1 MKTFVANPT
10 QTREFIANFKQAN
23 LSLKHYNVEIDNDEA
38 TFSTNT
44 GKVFVVNVSDLSSLK
59 EDKGDSL
66 WAIMCMVDLGA
77 INHETLKSSEAP
89 EKEIYSTHIDDNSP
103 TIGVDESFDENDL
116 TDFKEMIGQIVDDL
130 QKESDQRYLENADV
144 DDYSHSIAPERKL
157 DNESSTSVDDDS
169 HLSIDEVDDFITEIN
184 NSYTINQQET
194 ALKAAKIV
202 FHYWALSG
210 NSWNV
215 PYNLITLVYLF
226 EVISEN
232 TYINFIG
239 ESPNMG
245 NVIVNLRFVGDSI
258 EFGDS
263 FKLFLQILD
272 KHAVSCG
279 VHPQFTPSQLSVY
292 QQNYQ
297 SIVADCTAILEL
309 YRQSTDNDV
318 YKGCEGA
325 NDVVFPTNINELFS
339 LVNATCG
346 NKEAIAVVNSIHD
359 EEYLFF
365 QVLDTLNSI
374 NQTKSVGI
382 LA

>member
-1 MKTFVANPT
+1 MKTFVANLA
-10 QTREFIANFKQAN
+10 QTREFIDNFKSAN
-23 LSLKHYNVEIDNDEA
+23 LSLSHYNVEIVDGKA

-44 GKVFVVNVSDLSSLK
+44 GKVFVVNTSDLTSSK
-59 EDKGDSL
+59 EIKGDSL

-77 INHETLKSSEAP
+77 IKHETLKSSEAP
-89 EKEIYSTHIDDNSP
+89 EEKIYSTHIDDNSP
-103 TIGVDESFDENDL
+103 TIDVDESFDEMAEELAREFDE
-116 TDFKEMIGQIVDDL
+116 DFLNHQHNFGEYP
-130 QKESDQRYLENADV
+130 ESVFDE
-144 DDYSHSIAPERKL
+144 E
-157 DNESSTSVDDDS
+157 DS
-169 HLSIDEVDDFITEIN
+169 HLSIDEVDDFINEIN
-184 NSYTINQQET
+184 NSYTANQQET

-215 PYNLITLVYLF
+215 PYDYDTLVDLTNNLSEKLSRNIYITF
-226 EVISEN
+226 VDEVLN
-232 TYINFIG
+232 K
-239 ESPNMG
+239 G
-245 NVIVNLRFVGDSI
+245 NAILNLRFLGDFLVLGDD
-258 EFGDS
+258 FG
-263 FKLFLQILD
+263 LFLQMLVNQ
-272 KHAVSCG
+272 AVNYG
-279 VHPQFTPSQLSVY
+279 VYSWFTPSQLSVY

-297 SIVADCTAILEL
+297 AIVADCNAILEL

-374 NQTKSVGI
+374 NQTKPAMI
-382 LA
+382 CA

>member
-10 QTREFIANFKQAN
+10 QTREFIANFKSAN
-23 LSLKHYNVEIDNDEA
+23 LSLSHYNVEIVDGKA

-44 GKVFVVNVSDLSSLK
+44 GKVFVVNTSDLTSSK
-59 EDKGDSL
+59 EIKGDSL

-77 INHETLKSSEAP
+77 IKHETLKSSEAP
-89 EKEIYSTHIDDNSP
+89 EEKIYSTHIDDNSP
-103 TIGVDESFDENDL
+103 TIDVDESFDEMAEELAREFDE
-116 TDFKEMIGQIVDDL
+116 DFLNHQHNFGEYP
-130 QKESDQRYLENADV
+130 ESVFDE
-144 DDYSHSIAPERKL
+144 E
-157 DNESSTSVDDDS
+157 DS

-184 NSYTINQQET
+184 DEQDAISAFSTDSPEFSSLIYTQNQQET

-215 PYNLITLVYLF
+215 PYNYNTLEDLLEF
-226 EVISEN
+226 
-232 TYINFIG
+232 INAKTGKNAF
-239 ESPNMG
+239 
-245 NVIVNLRFVGDSI
+245 LCFVDDSI
-258 EFGDS
+258 LGVRNLIVDEHSLS
-263 FKLFLQILD
+263 FTDDFDLFLQTLD

-297 SIVADCTAILEL
+297 AIVADCNAILEL
-309 YRQSTDNDV
+309 YRQSDILADNGEGEYQLFPQNTKELHALISYIQDKSTADSIV
-318 YKGCEGA
+318 ESLKG
-325 NDVVFPTNINELFS
+325 
-339 LVNATCG
+339 
-346 NKEAIAVVNSIHD
+346 

-374 NQTKSVGI
+374 NQTKPAMI
-382 LA
+382 CA